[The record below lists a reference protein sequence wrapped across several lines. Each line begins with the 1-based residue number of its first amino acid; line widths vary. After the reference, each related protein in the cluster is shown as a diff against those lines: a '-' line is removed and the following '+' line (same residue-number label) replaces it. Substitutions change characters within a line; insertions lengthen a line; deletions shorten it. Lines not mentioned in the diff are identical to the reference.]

1 MERVGGA
8 QFGTDAYKI
17 IMPFDSVDHAYP
29 TYGRD
34 TLSTADR
41 LLRGASHLQSKL
53 SLWRSIHSM
62 QQRGMA
68 EQITAKIARYVRDG
82 TDDVALQQFGI
93 TPQVRAA
100 LKKDLNSV
108 AKWDG
113 DSLIE
118 FDVTRMPDLAMQEE
132 LIQSVHRGVSQIIQ
146 GTFIGETGKWAHDGY
161 LKVLTQFRTFS
172 ITSME
177 KQWARQRNSRG
188 TAQAL
193 GIMLGSMS
201 VVVPVYVARVY
212 ASAIGR
218 EDRDEFIEK
227 RLTPEMITRQTLNYI
242 AMSGLVGDF
251 LDIGAAVA
259 PEAWGMDMT
268 GGRAGTDTKFVG
280 NVVAPSMSLI
290 DDVWKGLQNLDDPE
304 KLAKIMPG
312 SRLPFLLPAVNALG
326 D

>member
-1 MERVGGA
+1 
-8 QFGTDAYKI
+8 
-17 IMPFDSVDHAYP
+17 
-29 TYGRD
+29 
-34 TLSTADR
+34 
-41 LLRGASHLQSKL
+41 
-53 SLWRSIHSM
+53 
-62 QQRGMA
+62 
-68 EQITAKIARYVRDG
+68 
-82 TDDVALQQFGI
+82 
-93 TPQVRAA
+93 
-100 LKKDLNSV
+100 
-108 AKWDG
+108 
-113 DSLIE
+113 
-118 FDVTRMPDLAMQEE
+118 
-132 LIQSVHRGVSQIIQ
+132 
-146 GTFIGETGKWAHDGY
+146 
-161 LKVLTQFRTFS
+161 
-172 ITSME
+172 
-177 KQWARQRNSRG
+177 
-188 TAQAL
+188 
-193 GIMLGSMS
+193 MLGSMS

-251 LDIGAAVA
+251 LDIGAAVS

>member
-1 MERVGGA
+1 
-8 QFGTDAYKI
+8 
-17 IMPFDSVDHAYP
+17 
-29 TYGRD
+29 
-34 TLSTADR
+34 
-41 LLRGASHLQSKL
+41 
-53 SLWRSIHSM
+53 
-62 QQRGMA
+62 
-68 EQITAKIARYVRDG
+68 
-82 TDDVALQQFGI
+82 
-93 TPQVRAA
+93 
-100 LKKDLNSV
+100 
-108 AKWDG
+108 
-113 DSLIE
+113 
-118 FDVTRMPDLAMQEE
+118 MQEE

-201 VVVPVYVARVY
+201 VVAPVYVARVY
-212 ASAIGR
+212 ASSLGMSSA
-218 EDRDEFIEK
+218 DRDEFLER
-227 RLTPEMITRQTLNYI
+227 RLAPEMIARQTMNYI

-251 LDIGAAVA
+251 LDIGASVA
-259 PEAWGMDMT
+259 PEAWGLGMT

-280 NVVAPSMSLI
+280 NVVAPSLSLV
-290 DDVWKGLQNLDDPE
+290 DDVWKGLQNLDDAE
-304 KLAKIMPG
+304 KIAKIMPG